1 MKRKNEDWHGDA
13 GLGRRGSEGVF
24 DEGAQAI
31 GIAVVIIA
39 GDVVSHLPRRVAG
52 DLDGGGLAWL
62 ARRQGRREYP
72 SWRGARDPDW
82 CRRMRTWAL
91 RSVTVRT
98 MNS

>member
-52 DLDGGGLAWL
+52 DLDGGGLAWR
-62 ARRQGRREYP
+62 AAKVVVNTPVGGERVIRIGGR
-72 SWRGARDPDW
+72 GD
-82 CRRMRTWAL
+82 
-91 RSVTVRT
+91 
-98 MNS
+98 